1 MSEPTLLKVE
11 DLNKI
16 VRFQQL
22 KKDMNKPKILLVDD
36 EARFRTTVTKRLVE
50 RGQDVEAVGS
60 GLEAIEAVKQTPYD
74 IVVLDV
80 KMPGLNGLETLTE
93 LKKIN
98 PKLAVIMLTG
108 HASVDS
114 SIEGMKLGAFDY
126 ILKPCDIEEL
136 LGKIEAA
143 HRSIK
148 Q

>member
-1 MSEPTLLKVE
+1 MS
-11 DLNKI
+11 
-16 VRFQQL
+16 
-22 KKDMNKPKILLVDD
+22 KPKILLVDD
-36 EARFRTTVTKRLVE
+36 ETRFRTTVSKRLVE
-50 RGQDVEAVGS
+50 RGQDVVAVGS
-60 GLEAIEAVKQTPYD
+60 GLEAIESVKQTPFD

-93 LKKIN
+93 LKKIR
-98 PKLAVIMLTG
+98 PELAVIMLTG

-143 HRSIK
+143 HLSLAH
-148 Q
+148 

>member
-1 MSEPTLLKVE
+1 MS
-11 DLNKI
+11 
-16 VRFQQL
+16 
-22 KKDMNKPKILLVDD
+22 KPKILLVDD
-36 EARFRTTVTKRLVE
+36 ETRFRTTVTKRLVE
-50 RGQDVEAVGS
+50 RGQDVVAVGS
-60 GLEAIEAVKQTPYD
+60 GLAAIESVKQTPFD

-93 LKKIN
+93 LKKIR
-98 PKLAVIMLTG
+98 PEMAVIMLTG

-143 HRSIK
+143 HRSMIH
-148 Q
+148 

>member
-1 MSEPTLLKVE
+1 MS
-11 DLNKI
+11 
-16 VRFQQL
+16 
-22 KKDMNKPKILLVDD
+22 KPKILLVDD
-36 EARFRTTVTKRLVE
+36 ETRFRTTVSKRLAE
-50 RGQDVEAVGS
+50 RGQDVTAVGS
-60 GLEAIEAVKQTPYD
+60 GLEAIESVKQTPFD

-93 LKKIN
+93 LKKIR
-98 PKLAVIMLTG
+98 PELAVIMLTG

-143 HRSIK
+143 HRSLT